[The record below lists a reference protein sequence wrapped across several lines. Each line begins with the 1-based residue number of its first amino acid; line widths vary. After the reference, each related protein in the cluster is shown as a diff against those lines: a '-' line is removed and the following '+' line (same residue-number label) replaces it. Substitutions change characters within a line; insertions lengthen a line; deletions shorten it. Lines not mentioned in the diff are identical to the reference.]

1 LSIISKIINKTILQ
15 KITRK
20 NQTVYISILLFA
32 MLQIATSNAHA
43 GGLIGQVS
51 SNPNSS
57 PGSGASISD
66 VYSDIDMRL
75 RLASKASASACVEA
89 QCDENFAFDARVIVI
104 GRNLREA
111 ALQLYPEQEKVIRR
125 MQFSVADK
133 QEAGTASNNKGQIVL
148 LRGVQDLQ
156 LSDDALGFV
165 IAREMAHVL
174 AGHHATNTSTKLII
188 SALVSVLFP
197 AVAIIGASSA
207 AAQASTATT
216 LLTSAASTATSM
228 VGSEVAM
235 AKMKPTQLNQADEI
249 ARTIMEKAGWDM
261 RSVESVLTQGEPPE
275 SAWMSDLQASQYTLQ
290 AMIEKEDAEIVLL
303 ADEDVDLTQEIA
315 SHSAE
320 AGNEVSPDAE
330 NEVNSDVDVDILPLH
345 EAITE

>member
-1 LSIISKIINKTILQ
+1 LSIISKIITKTILQ
-15 KITRK
+15 NITRK
-20 NQTVYISILLFA
+20 NQTIYISILLFA

-43 GGLIGQVS
+43 GGLIGQVPS
-51 SNPNSS
+51 SANSS
-57 PGSGASISD
+57 TNSGASISD

-75 RLASKASASACVEA
+75 RLASKSSASACVEA

-111 ALQLYPEQEKVIRR
+111 ALQLYPDKEKLIQR
-125 MQFSVADK
+125 MQFAVADK
-133 QEAGTASNNKGQIVL
+133 QEAGSASNNKGQIVV

-165 IAREMAHVL
+165 IAREMAHVM

-249 ARTIMEKAGWDM
+249 AHTIMEKAGWDM

-290 AMIEKEDAEIVLL
+290 TMIEKEDAEIVLL
-303 ADEDVDLTQEIA
+303 ADDDADLTQENLA
-315 SHSAE
+315 SDDNTKTDDSSVDLSAE
-320 AGNEVSPDAE
+320 VYNEVE
-330 NEVNSDVDVDILPLH
+330 ILPLN
-345 EAITE
+345 EAAVE

>member
-1 LSIISKIINKTILQ
+1 MSF
-15 KITRK
+15 
-20 NQTVYISILLFA
+20 LLFA
-32 MLQIATSNAHA
+32 LLQIATSNVHA
-43 GGLIGQVS
+43 GGLIGQTPPNA
-51 SNPNSS
+51 NPSTES
-57 PGSGASISD
+57 DASISD

-75 RLASKASASACVEA
+75 RLATKISTGTCADT

-104 GRNLREA
+104 GRNLSKA
-111 ALQLYPEQEKVIRR
+111 ALQLYPENEKVIQR

-133 QEAGTASNNKGQIVL
+133 QDAGTASNNKGQIVV

-235 AKMKPTQLNQADEI
+235 AKMKPNQLNEADEM
-249 ARTIMEKAGWDM
+249 ARHMMEEVEWDM

-275 SAWMSDLQASQYTLQ
+275 SPWMKDLQASRDDLQ
-290 AMIEKEDAEIVLL
+290 AIIEKEDAEIVLL
-303 ADEDVDLTQEIA
+303 IDEDADLAQA
-315 SHSAE
+315 N
-320 AGNEVSPDAE
+320 AGNE
-330 NEVNSDVDVDILPLH
+330 EVQDNSNSDVAFEADTQIEITPLN
-345 EAITE
+345 ETSLE